1 MRNRISDEMK
11 VDILEQVS
19 VLADIDIATQPNDE
33 LSTDTTTKAEKTVTP
48 PRYGKETTVNFVI

>member
-1 MRNRISDEMK
+1 MK